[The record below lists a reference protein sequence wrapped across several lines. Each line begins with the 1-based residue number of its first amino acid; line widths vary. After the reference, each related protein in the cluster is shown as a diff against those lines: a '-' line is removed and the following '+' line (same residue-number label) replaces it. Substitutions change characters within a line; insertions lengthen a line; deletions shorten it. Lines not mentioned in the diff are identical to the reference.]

1 MQKNKYYYIL
11 TFGCQ
16 MNKNDSERI
25 SGLLTSIGLK
35 ETKTPKKADVLF
47 INTCSVR
54 QHAEDRVFGFVRE
67 WQKFRINKPNL
78 IVGITGC
85 LPGRDKD
92 GKLQKKLPGVDLFFP
107 INELPTL
114 ARRLHELN
122 PGLFPGSLDSVEEYW
137 QIEPKLDKKYSAFV
151 TIQNG
156 CNNFCTYCVVP
167 YARGQEKNRPLKEIL
182 KEIKALVKN
191 GCLEVTLLGQVVNNY
206 QAPDKKNF
214 SKNNLF
220 CHPELVS
227 GSLGMPKQVRHDSMG
242 TDHFAALLWEI
253 NQIKG
258 LKRIHWTAADPQ
270 YFSDQQIQALTLL
283 KQVNFLH
290 LPVQS
295 GNNQILKKMNR
306 KYTRENYLKLVKKI
320 KKVRPEIALGTD
332 FIVGF
337 CAETKKQFL
346 DTVDL
351 YKKCDFDI
359 SYHAQYSARSGTVA
373 AKMFKDNVSREEKKR
388 RWQVLQDLMEE
399 ITYRKNQKYLGQKNS
414 VLVDNFVDGWCSGN
428 SEEMKLT
435 RFRGVPKMI
444 GTIQPVKIIKTS
456 TWILWA
462 EKL

>member
-1 MQKNKYYYIL
+1 MVLNIGYKMKAYFYIL

-25 SGLLTSIGLK
+25 AGLLTKIGLK
-35 ETKTPKKADVLF
+35 ETKLPEKADVLF

-54 QHAEDRVFGFVRE
+54 QHAEDRVFGFIRE
-67 WQKFRINKPNL
+67 WQKFRITKPNL
-78 IVGITGC
+78 IVGVTGC

-92 GKLQKKLPGVDLFFP
+92 GKLQKKIPGVDLFFP
-107 INELPTL
+107 IVELPTL
-114 ARRLHELN
+114 SRRLHELN
-122 PGLFPGSLDSVEEYW
+122 PKLFPGSFDSVEEYW
-137 QIEPKLDKKYSAFV
+137 QIEPKLDKNYSAFV

-167 YARGQEKNRPLKEIL
+167 YARGVEKNRPLKEIL
-182 KEIKALVKN
+182 QEIKVLIKN
-191 GCLEVTLLGQVVNNY
+191 GCVEVTLLGQVVNNY
-206 QAPDKKNF
+206 QAPDKENF
-214 SKNNLF
+214 SKKNPFSDN
-220 CHPELVS
+220 
-227 GSLGMPKQVRHDSMG
+227 
-242 TDHFAALLWEI
+242 FAALLWEI

-270 YFSDQQIQALTLL
+270 HFTDEQIQALTLP
-283 KQVNFLH
+283 KQINFLH

-306 KYTRENYLKLVKKI
+306 KYTREDYLKLVKKI
-320 KKVRPEIALGTD
+320 RKARPEIALGTD

-337 CAETKKQFL
+337 CGETKKQFL

-359 SYHAQYSARSGTVA
+359 SYHAQYSTRSGTVA
-373 AKMFKDNVSREEKKR
+373 HKMFKDNVTREEKKS
-388 RWQVLQDLMEE
+388 RWQVLQELMVD
-399 ITYRKNQKYLGQKNS
+399 TTFKKNKKYLGKENF
-414 VLVDNFVDGWCSGN
+414 VLVDSFVDGWCSGN
-428 SEEMKLT
+428 SQELKLT
-435 RFRGVPKMI
+435 RFRGTPKMI
-444 GTIQPVKIIKTS
+444 GTIQSVKIVKTD